1 MDAVDDQE
9 DAVLG
14 VALLVELG
22 EGAGDGADGEPDPG
36 LRVHPGDAHHPGG
49 RLHSGAD
56 AADDLVDG
64 GLRGIGEEG
73 NLPERRPGALRGV
86 LDRQMVRG
94 VVVLGGEDLLAG
106 AERESVVDER
116 EAGGG
121 VLGEADVVGL
131 AAEIGGGG
139 LADPAL
145 DVLRLA
151 LEQAPVDGEE
161 RVLVDGPAPGLDG
174 LPDRGRVRGDEEA
187 REVEVLGE
195 RRNRP
200 RTLAQSSSVG
210 VGGVAASSAARSRP
224 GTRTAPAAAHWTA
237 RNARRERVISASG
250 VAKPAA
256 YAAVRTLSH
265 LSGGR
270 ASRGR
275 RPRTRGSV
283 IEEPASAPS
292 GATEGL
298 ANCRELSLSERV
310 AAQLRALL
318 SDDTDQAL
326 VRARTSGE
334 VLVGAMRL
342 ALIVAIVIANG
353 IYYPEVMRSTLGL
366 ALTLAAPLYAAGML
380 ALAFKVQGSWI
391 AWASCALDV
400 SLISITLFLFVVT
413 GEPLGAVNNKFLF
426 ETYSFVVINS
436 ILRFDWRLC
445 AFSAALAFVQFLG
458 ITSYVA
464 AHWDLATLQSPSFGA
479 FNSATHTFRMI
490 VLVAAG
496 ASSVAA
502 AKWARHLRLMVGTD
516 HLTGLSQRRPFL
528 ERIQEDLER
537 SGARTSL
544 SVALF
549 DVDEFK
555 RYNDRFGHLDGDRA
569 LQLLAQR
576 LRKLIRTDGPR
587 RALRR

>member
-1 MDAVDDQE
+1 MT
-9 DAVLG
+9 
-14 VALLVELG
+14 LL
-22 EGAGDGADGEPDPG
+22 
-36 LRVHPGDAHHPGG
+36 
-49 RLHSGAD
+49 
-56 AADDLVDG
+56 
-64 GLRGIGEEG
+64 
-73 NLPERRPGALRGV
+73 
-86 LDRQMVRG
+86 Q
-94 VVVLGGEDLLAG
+94 
-106 AERESVVDER
+106 
-116 EAGGG
+116 
-121 VLGEADVVGL
+121 
-131 AAEIGGGG
+131 
-139 LADPAL
+139 
-145 DVLRLA
+145 
-151 LEQAPVDGEE
+151 
-161 RVLVDGPAPGLDG
+161 
-174 LPDRGRVRGDEEA
+174 
-187 REVEVLGE
+187 
-195 RRNRP
+195 
-200 RTLAQSSSVG
+200 
-210 VGGVAASSAARSRP
+210 
-224 GTRTAPAAAHWTA
+224 
-237 RNARRERVISASG
+237 
-250 VAKPAA
+250 
-256 YAAVRTLSH
+256 
-265 LSGGR
+265 
-270 ASRGR
+270 
-275 RPRTRGSV
+275 
-283 IEEPASAPS
+283 
-292 GATEGL
+292 
-298 ANCRELSLSERV
+298 RV

-318 SDDTDQAL
+318 SADTDQAL

-334 VLVGAMRL
+334 VLVATMRL

-380 ALAFKVQGSWI
+380 ALAFKVQGAWI

-400 SLISITLFLFVVT
+400 TLISVTLFLFVVT

-528 ERIQEDLER
+528 ERIQEELER

-576 LRKLIRTDGPR
+576 LRKLIRTTDLAARFGGEEFIVAFPRMDVARATRRVNELRLELAKTVLPTSNGPQHLTVSAGVGSWPEDGQSFDEVLARVDERLYEAKGAGRNKVVGPSR
-587 RALRR
+587 LRSVADA

>member
-1 MDAVDDQE
+1 VD
-9 DAVLG
+9 
-14 VALLVELG
+14 
-22 EGAGDGADGEPDPG
+22 
-36 LRVHPGDAHHPGG
+36 R
-49 RLHSGAD
+49 
-56 AADDLVDG
+56 
-64 GLRGIGEEG
+64 
-73 NLPERRPGALRGV
+73 
-86 LDRQMVRG
+86 
-94 VVVLGGEDLLAG
+94 
-106 AERESVVDER
+106 
-116 EAGGG
+116 
-121 VLGEADVVGL
+121 
-131 AAEIGGGG
+131 
-139 LADPAL
+139 
-145 DVLRLA
+145 
-151 LEQAPVDGEE
+151 
-161 RVLVDGPAPGLDG
+161 
-174 LPDRGRVRGDEEA
+174 
-187 REVEVLGE
+187 
-195 RRNRP
+195 
-200 RTLAQSSSVG
+200 
-210 VGGVAASSAARSRP
+210 RSR
-224 GTRTAPAAAHWTA
+224 AAA
-237 RNARRERVISASG
+237 
-250 VAKPAA
+250 
-256 YAAVRTLSH
+256 
-265 LSGGR
+265 
-270 ASRGR
+270 
-275 RPRTRGSV
+275 
-283 IEEPASAPS
+283 APS

-342 ALIVAIVIANG
+342 ALIVAIVIANA

-366 ALTLAAPLYAAGML
+366 VLTLAAPLYAAGML
-380 ALAFKVQGSWI
+380 ALAFKVQGAWI

-400 SLISITLFLFVVT
+400 TLISITLFLFVVT

-464 AHWDLATLQSPSFGA
+464 AHWDLATLQSPSFGV

-490 VLVAAG
+490 VLVGAG
-496 ASSVAA
+496 ASCVAA

-528 ERIQEDLER
+528 ERIQEELER

-555 RYNDRFGHLDGDRA
+555 RYNDRFGHLEGDRA

-576 LRKLIRTDGPR
+576 LRKLIRTTDLAARFGGEEFIVAFPRMDVARATRRVNELRLELAKTVLPTTNGPEHLTVSAGVGSWPEDGQSFEEVLARVDERLYEAKGAGRNRVVGPSKLLSV
-587 RALRR
+587 ADG